1 MCTATA
7 NVVKMEIVSSVPSRL
22 EDFVGFYGDP
32 FVALQDDED
41 KPLEINKNREGKEP
55 FWDCHSDENT
65 VEAADEVNW
74 TKYNPPAALKTAP
87 NVTNAVLLEIL
98 QTSIGNVQARGD
110 EDNQRRE
117 EEEKRREADTTVDQ
131 GGSSSISLMNAPYLP
146 IIMTTGDP
154 ESSTCQP
161 SEDNHNLKLFPELM
175 GNSEGRSATG
185 LIVLPFQ
192 PKKKSRFALARILQ
206 KIGEKEAT
214 RRPFRLGGNS
224 SRMSMEGPLEDGS
237 ASSKSKKIHAIEC
250 VSCLDDFNSKDMV
263 RVTCH
268 SYCRECFERLITT
281 AVQNEQQW
289 PPKCCLNDIPFRTIL
304 RYVPKDLG
312 RTYKDRA
319 AEWKIPVSQRIY
331 CNQPDCGLWVRP
343 DHVNQGLCIAR
354 CSNAHWTC
362 TTCRGPQHENS
373 DCPQDRDLAL
383 TKALAADEGWQH
395 CSKCQALVEH
405 REACQHM
412 TCRCGYEFCYVC
424 NQKWRTCTCTMDQ
437 LNTIKAGAATRRQER
452 QRREAE
458 VESELQDALRQIE
471 EFEREEALKAELLRQ
486 DMERQEEERR
496 QRELEER
503 VRLESLRR
511 HEIEVKYQRLREML
525 DQTHDMQEV
534 LVRYQHDKEKE
545 LASREASTSTT
556 ELEAKQQAEYLEL
569 TEMAARKLAT
579 KEQALATEYILR
591 AIEEKKTEDAYLQ
604 VLKGFFAGKPAS
616 EARVEELIRELRM
629 KMDKGWRAWLR
640 WRKEEAEGYK
650 MKVEEE
656 RTIREEIMYSV
667 KKRHEESVEEGRREL
682 EKRQAAEL
690 RWLTLVVAERV
701 QLLARMETAEVE
713 DGADG
718 YSTPTSTTCRE
729 VSTMAGLPLNMTEQA
744 HARWVN
750 QQKADKLNFIKDVS
764 YWLKLSL
771 VASTLQIILFVSV
784 AIMAPSEDH
793 GLEDWLTLA
802 RGFRITAVMFYEIPF
817 VYGKTMWFSIC
828 LQHRLSSHAIEFG
841 STMSLVQQFVLIWV
855 VEPTMIQVWRAH
867 QAEEPLLGQSTGAL
881 LATFVFVTAIVAMR
895 KMVQR
900 LRFLSELAVSL
911 E

>member
-1 MCTATA
+1 
-7 NVVKMEIVSSVPSRL
+7 METVSSVPSRL
-22 EDFVGFYGDP
+22 EEVVGFYGDP
-32 FVALQDDED
+32 FVALQNDEHEV

-55 FWDCHSDENT
+55 HGDRQPEENP
-65 VEAADEVNW
+65 VEAADEVDW

-87 NVTNAVLLEIL
+87 NVTNAVLLEVL

-110 EDNQRRE
+110 EENQRRE
-117 EEEKRREADTTVDQ
+117 EEERQREAETIVDQ
-131 GGSSSISLMNAPYLP
+131 EGSNSMRNAPYLP
-146 IIMTTGDP
+146 IIMTTSDP
-154 ESSTCQP
+154 ETSTCQP
-161 SEDNHNLKLFPELM
+161 SEDDHNFKLFPELM

-224 SRMSMEGPLEDGS
+224 SKMSMEGPSEDGS
-237 ASSKSKKIHAIEC
+237 ASSKSKEIHTAEC

-263 RVTCH
+263 KVTCH
-268 SYCRECFERLITT
+268 RYCRECFERLITT
-281 AVQNEQQW
+281 AIQNEQQW

-312 RTYKDRA
+312 KTYKDRA
-319 AEWKIPVSQRIY
+319 AEWKIPISQRIY

-343 DHVNQGLCIAR
+343 DHVNQSLCIAR
-354 CSNAHWTC
+354 CSNGHWTC

-412 TCRCGYEFCYVC
+412 TCRCGHEFCYVC

-437 LNTIKAGAATRRQER
+437 LNTIKAGATTRRQER

-458 VESELQDALRQIE
+458 AESELQDALRQIE

-511 HEIEVKYQRLREML
+511 HQIEVKYQGLREML
-525 DQTHDMQEV
+525 DQIHDLQEV
-534 LVRYQHDKEKE
+534 IVRYQHDKEKE
-545 LASREASTSTT
+545 LASHEASTFMI

-591 AIEEKKTEDAYLQ
+591 VIEEKKTEDAYLQ
-604 VLKGFFAGKPAS
+604 VLEGFFAGKPAS
-616 EARVEELIRELRM
+616 EARVEELMRQLRK
-629 KMDKGWRAWLR
+629 KMDKGWRAWVR
-640 WRKEEAEGYK
+640 WRKSEAAAYK
-650 MKVEEE
+650 MKVEDE

-682 EKRQAAEL
+682 GRRQAAEL
-690 RWLTLVVAERV
+690 RWVTLVVAERA

-718 YSTPTSTTCRE
+718 FS
-729 VSTMAGLPLNMTEQA
+729 VSGSEGEAAYEG
-744 HARWVN
+744 
-750 QQKADKLNFIKDVS
+750 VS
-764 YWLKLSL
+764 G
-771 VASTLQIILFVSV
+771 
-784 AIMAPSEDH
+784 PS
-793 GLEDWLTLA
+793 
-802 RGFRITAVMFYEIPF
+802 
-817 VYGKTMWFSIC
+817 
-828 LQHRLSSHAIEFG
+828 
-841 STMSLVQQFVLIWV
+841 
-855 VEPTMIQVWRAH
+855 
-867 QAEEPLLGQSTGAL
+867 
-881 LATFVFVTAIVAMR
+881 
-895 KMVQR
+895 
-900 LRFLSELAVSL
+900 
-911 E
+911 